1 MDKRK
6 GNGGARVGAGRKP
19 KDEEQKIRDLMK
31 PYSLDAIQC
40 LANIIVDEKARH
52 SDRISAS
59 KLIIEYTY
67 GKPKETVEQ
76 INIDAGKLTPEEIKE
91 ISKNLDESY

>member
-6 GNGGARVGAGRKP
+6 NNGGHSTKGVAGRKP
-19 KDEEQKIRDLMK
+19 KDEENRIRDLMQ

-40 LANIIVDEKARH
+40 LASIITNELAKD

-59 KLIIEYTY
+59 KLVIEYTF
-67 GKPKETVEQ
+67 GKPKETVDQ
-76 INIDAGKLTPEEIKE
+76 NISMNNFDIKE
-91 ISKNLDESY
+91 LFKVGSNK